1 MMLLK
6 DLLDIVNVN
15 VVLMYDSSEMAIVK
29 PMYTEILAEKVLNAT
44 VKKIDIR
51 TDMIRVWLEE

>member
-1 MMLLK
+1 MLLK

-29 PMYTEILAEKVLNAT
+29 PMYTEILAEKVLNTT

>member
-1 MMLLK
+1 MLLK

-15 VVLMYDSSEMAIVK
+15 VVLMYDSSEIAIVK
-29 PMYTEILAEKVLNAT
+29 HMYTEILAEKVLNAT

>member
-1 MMLLK
+1 MLLK

-15 VVLMYDSSEMAIVK
+15 VVLMYDASEIAIVK
-29 PMYTEILAEKVLNAT
+29 YMYTEILAEKVLNAT

>member
-1 MMLLK
+1 MLLK